1 MAENNSRD
9 LGQLKGADQVR
20 KRPAVI
26 FGTNT
31 LNGAFSGFGELVANS
46 IDEAREGFGK
56 RIEVNVEKGNVITVI
71 DQGRGLPMDWN
82 ETEKKYNWELALCTL
97 YSSGKL
103 DDSQYSMSLGLN
115 GLGLTATQFA
125 STFMDV
131 WATYDNKVHYMH
143 FEKGNAV
150 GKMKVQ
156 TAADNANTGTKIVYQ
171 PDPEVFPE
179 LRTKEIT
186 AEKFIGYLRKQAMQ
200 TPGLTIE
207 FKHYSLAKP
216 ITFYYEN
223 GAVDFIDSLDIKL
236 MCNKVA
242 SFDGE
247 ARGTDDEVLQPIEYD
262 LKMSLAFNFCRDGS
276 LIEMYHNASHLFEG
290 GVTLDAMSRG
300 FTNAFNTYCREQN
313 KLRGNNDKILYR
325 DIESILVCIGSTSAP
340 GNRTNFKNQ
349 VKSAITNP
357 FIGATYASFVYT
369 KVKFW
374 LDNNVKE
381 ATRVVAEVLAN
392 KKAREEASEVS
403 KKVIKEMTKAVTF
416 ADKPKKFVDCT
427 NKNPALRELYIVE
440 GDSALGSV
448 KLARD
453 SSTQAIIPVRGKI
466 INCLKEKPTRVLM
479 NDIIKDLLRVLGCG
493 VEIESQYLE
502 DLPKF
507 NINKL
512 NYCKIVICTDADV
525 DGFHIR
531 TLLLTMFWRL
541 VPSLIKAGK
550 LYIAE
555 TPLYTFTWKKT
566 KAYDAGYRFAFSDKD
581 KADIINE
588 LTSMGIDINRV
599 KIERSKGLGEND
611 PDMMH
616 ESTMNPLTRH
626 LIPVE
631 VPDDTTELQAYFN
644 ALLGD
649 DLESRRELIEIYFDQ
664 VVNADR

>member
-1 MAENNSRD
+1 MTGNNSRD

-31 LNGAFSGFGELVANS
+31 INGAFSGFGELVANS
-46 IDEAREGFGK
+46 IDEAREGYG
-56 RIEVNVEKGNVITVI
+56 EKITVDVQKDNVITVE
-71 DQGRGLPMDWN
+71 DHGRGLPMDWN
-82 ETEKKYNWELALCTL
+82 EKEQKYNWELALCTL

-131 WATYDNKVHYMH
+131 WATYGGKQYYMH

-150 GKMKVQ
+150 GKLQVKPVG
-156 TAADNANTGTKIVYQ
+156 DDVGTGTKIVYQ

-179 LRTKEIT
+179 LRTKELT
-186 AEKFIGYLRKQAMQ
+186 AEKFISYLRKQAMQ
-200 TPGLTIE
+200 TAGLEIE

-216 ITFYYEN
+216 VTFCYEN
-223 GAVDFIDSLDIKL
+223 GAVDFIESLDMKL
-236 MCNKVA
+236 LCSKVA

-262 LKMSLAFNFCRDGS
+262 LKMNLAFNFCRDGS

-300 FTNAFNTYCREQN
+300 FTNAFNAVCREQN
-313 KLRGNNDKILYR
+313 KLKGINDKILYR
-325 DIESILVCIGSTSAP
+325 DIEGILVCIGSTSAP

-357 FIGATYASFVYT
+357 FIGNTYASFVYN

-374 LDNNVKE
+374 LDNNPKE
-381 ATRVVAEVLAN
+381 SARVIAEVLAN

-403 KKVIKEMTKAVTF
+403 KKVIREMTKAVTF

-427 NKNPALRELYIVE
+427 HKNPAMRELYIVE

-453 SSTQAIIPVRGKI
+453 SATQAIIPVRGKI
-466 INCLKEKPTRVLM
+466 INCMKEKTTRIFA
-479 NDIIKDLLRVLGCG
+479 NDIVKDILRVLGCG
-493 VEIESQYLE
+493 VELKSKYID

-507 NINKL
+507 DITKL
-512 NYCKIVICTDADV
+512 NYSRVIICTDADI

-531 TLLLTMFWRL
+531 TLLLTFLWRL

-550 LYIAE
+550 VFIAE
-555 TPLYTFTWKKT
+555 SPLYTITWKKT
-566 KAYDAGYRFAFSDKD
+566 KYYDEGYRFAFNDREKD
-581 KADIINE
+581 QILAE
-588 LTSMGIDINRV
+588 LAAKGIDVNRV

-626 LIPVE
+626 LIPIE
-631 VPDDTTELQAYFN
+631 VPEDTTELNSYFN

-664 VVNADR
+664 VANVE

>member
-1 MAENNSRD
+1 MAESNSRD

-31 LNGAFSGFGELVANS
+31 INGAFSGFGEIVANS
-46 IDEAREGFGK
+46 IDEAREGFGSK
-56 RIEVNVEKGNVITVI
+56 ITVNVEKGNVITVE

-82 ETEKKYNWELALCTL
+82 EKEQKYNWELALCTL

-131 WATYDNKVHYMH
+131 WATYDGKVHYMH

-150 GKMKVQ
+150 GKMKVT
-156 TAADNANTGTKIVYQ
+156 TADPDASTGTKIVYQ

-179 LRTKEIT
+179 LRTKELT
-186 AEKFIGYLRKQAMQ
+186 AEKFISYLRKQAMQ

-207 FKHYSLAKP
+207 FKHYSIAKTV
-216 ITFYYEN
+216 TFYYEN
-223 GAVDFIDSLDIKL
+223 GAVDFIESLDMKL
-236 MCNKVA
+236 LCNNVA
-242 SFDGE
+242 SFEGE

-262 LKMSLAFNFCRDGS
+262 LKMSLAFSFCRDGS

-300 FTNAFNTYCREQN
+300 FTNAFNAYCREQN
-313 KLRGNNDKILYR
+313 KIKGTNDKIIYR

-357 FIGATYASFVYT
+357 FIGATYASFVYN

-374 LDNNVKE
+374 LDNNAKDS
-381 ATRVVAEVLAN
+381 ARIVAEVLAN
-392 KKAREEASEVS
+392 KRAREEASEVS

-466 INCLKEKPTRVLM
+466 INCLKEKLTRVLA
-479 NDIIKDLLRVLGCG
+479 NDIIKDIFRVLGCG
-493 VEIESQYLE
+493 LE
-502 DLPKF
+502 AKSKYIDDLPKF
-507 NINKL
+507 DINKL
-512 NYCKIVICTDADV
+512 NYSKIIICTDADI
-525 DGFHIR
+525 DGYHIR
-531 TLLLTMFWRL
+531 TLLLTMLWTL
-541 VPSLIKAGK
+541 APTLIKSGK
-550 LYIAE
+550 VYIAD
-555 TPLYTFTWKKT
+555 TPLYTITWKKT
-566 KAYDAGYRFAFSDKD
+566 KSYDAGYRFAFNDNE
-581 KADIINE
+581 KAQVLNE
-588 LTSMGIDINRV
+588 LSASGIDINRL

-626 LIPVE
+626 LIPID
-631 VPDDTTELQAYFN
+631 VPEDTAELQAYFN

-664 VVNADR
+664 VESIE

>member
-31 LNGAFSGFGELVANS
+31 INGAFSGFGEIVANS
-46 IDEAREGFGK
+46 IDEAREGYGK
-56 RIEVNVEKGNVITVI
+56 KITVNVEKNNVITVE

-82 ETEKKYNWELALCTL
+82 EKEQRYNWELALCTL

-131 WATYDNKVHYMH
+131 WATYDGKVHYMH

-150 GKMKVQ
+150 GKMKV
-156 TAADNANTGTKIVYQ
+156 TNAENAEVTGTKIVYQ

-179 LRTKEIT
+179 LRTKELT
-186 AEKFIGYLRKQAMQ
+186 AEKYIGYLRKQAMQ

-207 FKHYSLAKP
+207 FKHYSIAKP
-216 ITFYYEN
+216 VTFYYEN
-223 GAVDFIDSLDIKL
+223 GAVDFIESLDMKL
-236 MCNKVA
+236 LCSKVA
-242 SFDGE
+242 SFGGE
-247 ARGTDDEVLQPIEYD
+247 ARGTDDEVLQPTEYD
-262 LKMSLAFNFCRDGS
+262 LKMRLAFSFCRDGS

-300 FTNAFNTYCREQN
+300 FTNAFNAYCREQN
-313 KLRGNNDKILYR
+313 KIKGINDKIVYK
-325 DIESILVCIGSTSAP
+325 DIESILICIGSTSAP

-357 FIGATYASFVYT
+357 FIGSTYASFVYN

-374 LDNNVKE
+374 LDNNTKDS
-381 ATRVVAEVLAN
+381 ARIVAEVLAN
-392 KKAREEASEVS
+392 KRAREEASEVS

-453 SSTQAIIPVRGKI
+453 SATQAIIPVRGKI
-466 INCLKEKPTRVLM
+466 INCLKEKLTRVLA
-479 NDIIKDLLRVLGCG
+479 NDIIKDIFRVLGCG
-493 VEIESQYLE
+493 LE
-502 DLPKF
+502 AKSKYIDDLPKF
-507 NINKL
+507 DISKL
-512 NYCKIVICTDADV
+512 NYSKIIICTDADI
-525 DGFHIR
+525 DGYHIR
-531 TLLLTMFWRL
+531 TLLLTMLWTL
-541 VPSLIKAGK
+541 APTLIKSGRV
-550 LYIAE
+550 YIAD
-555 TPLYTFTWKKT
+555 TPLYTITWKKT
-566 KAYDAGYRFAFSDKD
+566 KNYDAGYRFAFNDNEKEQV
-581 KADIINE
+581 INE
-588 LTSMGIDINRV
+588 LSASGIDVNRV

-626 LIPVE
+626 LIPIE
-631 VPDDTTELQAYFN
+631 VPEDTTELQAYFN

-664 VVNADR
+664 VESIE

>member
-1 MAENNSRD
+1 MAEHNSRD

-56 RIEVNVEKGNVITVI
+56 HITVNVEKNNVITVV

-82 ETEKKYNWELALCTL
+82 EAEQKYNWELALCTL

-131 WATYDNKVHYMH
+131 WATYDGKEHYMH

-150 GKMKVQ
+150 GKLSVKNVSS
-156 TAADNANTGTKIVYQ
+156 DVPTGTKIVYQ
-171 PDPEVFPE
+171 PDAEVFPE
-179 LRTKEIT
+179 LRTKELT
-186 AEKFIGYLRKQAMQ
+186 AEKFMGYLRKQAMQ

-207 FKHYSLAKP
+207 FNHYSLAKP
-216 ITFYYEN
+216 VNFYYEN
-223 GAVDFIDSLDIKL
+223 GAVDFIDSLDMKL
-236 MCNKVA
+236 LSKIA
-242 SFDGE
+242 SFNAE

-262 LKMSLAFNFCRDGS
+262 LKMDLAFSFCRDS
-276 LIEMYHNASHLFEG
+276 ALIEMYHNASHLFEG
-290 GVTLDAMSRG
+290 GVTLDAVSKG
-300 FTNAFNTYCREQN
+300 FTDAFNAYCREQG
-313 KLRGNNDKILYR
+313 KLKGSNDRILYR

-357 FIGATYASFVYT
+357 FIGATYRTFVFN

-374 LDNNVKE
+374 LDNNAKDS
-381 ATRVVAEVLAN
+381 ARVIAEVLAN

-440 GDSALGSV
+440 GDSALGAV

-453 SSTQAIIPVRGKI
+453 SATQAVIPVRGKI
-466 INCLKEKPTRVLM
+466 INCLKEKLTRVLG
-479 NDIIKDLLRVLGCG
+479 NDIIKDLFRVLGCG
-493 VEIESQYLE
+493 LE
-502 DLPKF
+502 VKSKYIDDLPKF
-507 NINKL
+507 NLAKL
-512 NYCKIVICTDADV
+512 NYSKIVICTDADI

-531 TLLLTMFWRL
+531 TLILTMFWRL
-541 VPSLIKAGK
+541 VPTLLKSGRV
-550 LYIAE
+550 YIAE
-555 TPLYTFTWKKT
+555 TPLYTITWKKT
-566 KAYDAGYRFAFSDKD
+566 KNYDAGYKFAFNEKE
-581 KADIINE
+581 KAE
-588 LTSMGIDINRV
+588 VLAEMTAMGIDV
-599 KIERSKGLGEND
+599 SKAKIERSKGLGEND

-626 LIPVE
+626 LIPIE
-631 VPDDTTELQAYFN
+631 IPEDTTELQAYFN

-664 VVNADR
+664 VESIE